1 MILFIFS
8 PRQQYQTACDAS
20 FSVAVFPLK
29 SFIIN
34 SLGFVVCSS
43 GGRVGLREREP
54 ATGHQPGGVPLLL
67 AVKHI
72 VLILLTD

>member
-1 MILFIFS
+1 MILFFS

-29 SFIIN
+29 SLIIN
-34 SLGFVVCSS
+34 SLGFVGCSS
-43 GGRVGLREREP
+43 GGRVGLRER
-54 ATGHQPGGVPLLL
+54 ALSPGGVPLLL